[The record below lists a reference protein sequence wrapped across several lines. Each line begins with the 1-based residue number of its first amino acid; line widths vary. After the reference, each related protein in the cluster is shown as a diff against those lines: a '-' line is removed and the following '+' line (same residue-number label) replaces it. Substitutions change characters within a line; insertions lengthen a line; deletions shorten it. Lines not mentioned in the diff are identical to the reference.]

1 MTDDPTRTLEGP
13 GPAAARPGRLWL
25 EVVEGA
31 TAPRLAIEPGH
42 AVIGR
47 AEGTALRLVAD
58 GVSRHHA
65 KIVAHGDGTV
75 SVLDLGST
83 NGTFLNGRK
92 VDAAVLREGDEL
104 RVGQVVLRIGGDTP
118 VAPRAPV
125 HGAGPPLHTLL
136 TARELEVAR
145 CVAQG
150 LTNAEIGKR
159 LFISARTVSTHLA
172 NIYERL
178 EIHTRASLASAV
190 SQFEAGTD
198 SR

>member
-1 MTDDPTRTLEGP
+1 MSDDPTRTLDSP
-13 GPAAARPGRLWL
+13 TRTAKQARLWL
-25 EVVEGA
+25 EVVEG
-31 TAPRLAIEPGH
+31 TAHARIEIVAGH
-42 AVIGR
+42 TLIGR
-47 AEGTALRLVAD
+47 AEGAQLRLEAD

-65 KIVAHGDGTV
+65 KVVDHGDGLV
-75 SVLDLGST
+75 NVLDLGST
-83 NGTFLNGRK
+83 NGTYLNGRR

-104 RVGQVVLRIGGDTP
+104 RVGQVVLRVGGEVP
-118 VAPRAPV
+118 SAPRPAT
-125 HGAGPPLHTLL
+125 GSGPPLHTLL

-178 EIHTRASLASAV
+178 DIHTRAALASAV
-190 SQFEAGTD
+190 SAFDHAPD

>member
-1 MTDDPTRTLEGP
+1 MTDDPTRTLDS
-13 GPAAARPGRLWL
+13 PARTAKHARLWL
-25 EVVEGA
+25 EVVEG
-31 TAPRLAIEPGH
+31 TAAARIEIAAGH
-42 AVIGR
+42 TLIGR
-47 AEGTALRLVAD
+47 AEGAQLRLEAD

-65 KIVAHGDGTV
+65 KIVDHGDGLV
-75 SVLDLGST
+75 NVLDLGST
-83 NGTFLNGRK
+83 NGTYLNGRR

-104 RVGQVVLRIGGDTP
+104 RVGQVVLRVGGEVP
-118 VAPRAPV
+118 SAPRPTT
-125 HGAGPPLHTLL
+125 GNGPPLHTLL

-178 EIHTRASLASAV
+178 EIHTRAALASAV
-190 SQFEAGTD
+190 SAFDHASD

>member
-1 MTDDPTRTLEGP
+1 MADDPTRTLDS
-13 GPAAARPGRLWL
+13 PAPTATRHARLWL
-25 EVVEGA
+25 EVVEG
-31 TAPRLAIEPGH
+31 TAPIRIEIATGH
-42 AVIGR
+42 TVIGR
-47 AEGTALRLVAD
+47 AEGAQMRLEAD

-65 KIVAHGDGTV
+65 KIVDHGDGLV
-75 SVLDLGST
+75 NVLDLGST
-83 NGTFLNGRK
+83 NGTFLNGRRI
-92 VDAAVLREGDEL
+92 DAAVLREGDEL
-104 RVGQVVLRIGGDTP
+104 RVGQVVLRLGGEAP
-118 VAPRAPV
+118 AAPRPST
-125 HGAGPPLHTLL
+125 GSGPPLHTLL

-178 EIHTRASLASAV
+178 DIHTRASLASAV
-190 SQFEAGTD
+190 AAFEHGSD